1 MGREHTK
8 IINWKTKKSG
18 TIENPGSWLKLG
30 EFFNFKFKSHAI
42 FSGATEN
49 DENDFL
55 FFFDI
60 SKHGKVYSRL
70 HFTYY

>member
-8 IINWKTKKSG
+8 IINWKTRKSG
-18 TIENPGSWLKLG
+18 TIENLGSWLKLG
-30 EFFNFKFKSHAI
+30 EYFNFKFKSHAI

-49 DENDFL
+49 DKNNIL
-55 FFFDI
+55 FFDI
-60 SKHGKVYSRL
+60 GKHGKAYSRL